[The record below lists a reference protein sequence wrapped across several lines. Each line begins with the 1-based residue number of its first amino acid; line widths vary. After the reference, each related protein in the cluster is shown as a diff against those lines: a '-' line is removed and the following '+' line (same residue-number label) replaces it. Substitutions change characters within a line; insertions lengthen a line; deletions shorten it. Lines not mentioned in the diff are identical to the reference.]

1 MKAVI
6 MAGGFGTRIQPLTTS
21 LPKPMIPI
29 LNIPMMEYILD
40 SIKKTGI
47 TDIVILLYF
56 MPDVIKNYFGDGKNF
71 GVNIHYVLPDDD
83 YGTAGAVKQAQKFL
97 NDDFLVIS
105 GDLVTDFDL
114 NEIIGF
120 HYTKGGMATICLTSV
135 EDPLQFGVV
144 ITDKEGKIVR
154 FLEKP
159 GWGEVFSDT
168 INTGIYVFKQD
179 VLSFIPEKSNFDFS
193 KDLFPSL
200 MNKGIE
206 LFGFNAKGYWRDVGN
221 PNSYRE
227 VFLDIFNGAIKL
239 PIKYSKNISGNIY
252 VGENSVFEGAS
263 LDGFIVIGNNV
274 LINTDSKI
282 SNCSIGNNVEIG
294 RNTVIENSIIWD
306 NVRIGSNCVIKNV
319 VFCNGIIAG
328 RGIQI
333 HSGGIVAENTEIG
346 NYVVFEKDIMVWPN
360 KHIEEDSILSSNL
373 IWGDK
378 WKKSIFEGGIVT
390 AQTNVELS
398 PELCAKL
405 GAALGSSLPK
415 DSTIILS
422 RDYHSAS
429 RMLKRAFLG
438 GLLSAGVNAVDL
450 RMTAIPITKYLQKI
464 SKNAMS
470 VHFRQSLTNALYTEI
485 QFSDING
492 LPIDSNFEKNIERT
506 FFRENFRRASY
517 DYIGRII
524 EEHDIETSYVKH
536 LLHNID
542 IDSFKINK
550 FKVVVDLMN
559 GTTTHI
565 YPNVLMELGVEA
577 VVLNAYQNEKQ
588 LVKNFKEMQDKLEEV
603 KKILLTLNAN
613 IGFAIFQNGER
624 LQLVSDDGE
633 IIPPEKLTLIII
645 SLLDQVSTEKTKV
658 YLPIMVPTVLDGK
671 TKNVDI
677 IRGRS
682 TGIKAEFLKDF
693 DFVGSI
699 SMLFSFPQYMLSP
712 DAMYNSIKI
721 LELLAKSGKKLSDI
735 SRNIP
740 EYYFAHLIINCPF
753 SKKGYIMRKMSEDA
767 MDKEASYVDGVK
779 IIFKNKGY
787 VLMIPDQYSANVH
800 LYVEANDENT
810 KNELLEEYKNKIT
823 EWIEE

>member
-1 MKAVI
+1 MKAVV

-29 LNIPMMEYILD
+29 LNVPMMEYILE
-40 SIKKTGI
+40 SVKKAGI

-56 MPDVIKNYFGDGKNF
+56 MPDVIKNHFGDGKKF
-71 GVNIHYVLPDDD
+71 GVNINYVLPDDD
-83 YGTAGAVKQAQKFL
+83 YGTAGAVKQGEKFL
-97 NDDFLVIS
+97 DDDFIVIS

-114 NEIIGF
+114 NEVIGF
-120 HYTKGGMATICLTSV
+120 HYTKGGQATICLTSV
-135 EDPLQFGVV
+135 DDPLQFGVV
-144 ITDKEGKIVR
+144 ITDKDGRILR

-168 INTGIYVFKQD
+168 INTGIYVFKRD
-179 VLSFIPEKSNFDFS
+179 VLKLIPEKSNFDFS
-193 KDLFPSL
+193 KDLFPSM
-200 MNKGIE
+200 MNRGIE
-206 LFGFNAKGYWRDVGN
+206 LYGFNAKGYWRDVGN

-227 VFLDIFNGAIKL
+227 VFGDIFSGIVKL
-239 PIKYSKNISGNIY
+239 PVRGNRIRDNIY
-252 VGENSVFEGAS
+252 VGENTVFDGAS
-263 LDGFIVIGNNV
+263 LEGFVVIGNNV
-274 LINTDSKI
+274 LINADSKI
-282 SNCSIGNNVEIG
+282 SNSSIGNNVEIG
-294 RNTVIENSIIWD
+294 RNTIIENCVIWD
-306 NVRIGSNCVIKNV
+306 NVRIGSNCVIKNA
-319 VFCNGIIAG
+319 VFCNGVMAG
-328 RGIQI
+328 RGVQI

-360 KHIEEDSILSSNL
+360 KQIEEDSILSSNL

-378 WKKSIFEGGIVT
+378 WKKSIFEGGVVS

-415 DSTIILS
+415 DSTILLS

-438 GLLSAGVNAVDL
+438 GILSAGVNAVDL
-450 RMTAIPITKYLQKI
+450 RMTATPVTKYIQKI

-470 VHFRQSLTNALYTEI
+470 VHFRQSLTSSLYTEI

-517 DYIGRII
+517 DDIGKII
-524 EEHDIETSYVKH
+524 EVHDIESSYIKH
-536 LLHNID
+536 FLHNID
-542 IDSFKINK
+542 VDTFKRNK

-565 YPNVLMELGVEA
+565 FPNILMELGVEA

-588 LVKNFKEMQDKLEEV
+588 LSKNFNVIQEKLDEV
-603 KKILLTLNAN
+603 RKILQTLKAN

-624 LQLVSDDGE
+624 LQVVSDDGE
-633 IIPPEKLTLIII
+633 IVPPEKLTLIII
-645 SLLDQVSTEKTKV
+645 SLLDMVATEKMKV
-658 YLPIMVPTVLDGK
+658 YLPIMVPTILDGK

-682 TGIKAEFLKDF
+682 TGLKAEFLKEF
-693 DFVGSI
+693 DFIGSI
-699 SMLFSFPQYMLSP
+699 SMMLTFPQYMLCP
-712 DAMYNSIKI
+712 DAMFNSIKL
-721 LELLAKSGKKLSDI
+721 LELLAKTGKKLSEV
-735 SRNIP
+735 SKNIP
-740 EYYFAHLIINCPF
+740 EYHFAHLIINCPF

-800 LYVEANDENT
+800 LYVEAIDENS
-810 KNELLEEYKNKIT
+810 KNELLEEYKSKIT

>member
-1 MKAVI
+1 
-6 MAGGFGTRIQPLTTS
+6 
-21 LPKPMIPI
+21 
-29 LNIPMMEYILD
+29 
-40 SIKKTGI
+40 
-47 TDIVILLYF
+47 
-56 MPDVIKNYFGDGKNF
+56 
-71 GVNIHYVLPDDD
+71 
-83 YGTAGAVKQAQKFL
+83 
-97 NDDFLVIS
+97 
-105 GDLVTDFDL
+105 
-114 NEIIGF
+114 
-120 HYTKGGMATICLTSV
+120 
-135 EDPLQFGVV
+135 
-144 ITDKEGKIVR
+144 
-154 FLEKP
+154 
-159 GWGEVFSDT
+159 
-168 INTGIYVFKQD
+168 
-179 VLSFIPEKSNFDFS
+179 
-193 KDLFPSL
+193 
-200 MNKGIE
+200 
-206 LFGFNAKGYWRDVGN
+206 
-221 PNSYRE
+221 
-227 VFLDIFNGAIKL
+227 
-239 PIKYSKNISGNIY
+239 
-252 VGENSVFEGAS
+252 
-263 LDGFIVIGNNV
+263 
-274 LINTDSKI
+274 
-282 SNCSIGNNVEIG
+282 
-294 RNTVIENSIIWD
+294 
-306 NVRIGSNCVIKNV
+306 
-319 VFCNGIIAG
+319 
-328 RGIQI
+328 
-333 HSGGIVAENTEIG
+333 
-346 NYVVFEKDIMVWPN
+346 
-360 KHIEEDSILSSNL
+360 
-373 IWGDK
+373 
-378 WKKSIFEGGIVT
+378 
-390 AQTNVELS
+390 
-398 PELCAKL
+398 
-405 GAALGSSLPK
+405 
-415 DSTIILS
+415 
-422 RDYHSAS
+422 
-429 RMLKRAFLG
+429 
-438 GLLSAGVNAVDL
+438 
-450 RMTAIPITKYLQKI
+450 MTATPITKYIQKI

-517 DYIGRII
+517 DDIGRII
-524 EEHDIETSYVKH
+524 EVHDIESSYVKH

-542 IDSFKINK
+542 IDSFKRNK

-565 YPNVLMELGVEA
+565 YPNVLMELGVET

-588 LVKNFKEMQDKLEEV
+588 LAKNFKEMQDKLEEV

-699 SMLFSFPQYMLSP
+699 SLLFSFPQYMLSP

>member
-21 LPKPMIPI
+21 LPKPMIPV
-29 LNIPMMEYILD
+29 LNVPMMEYILE
-40 SIKKTGI
+40 SIKKAGI

-56 MPDVIKNYFGDGKNF
+56 MPDIIKNHFGEGKKF
-71 GVNIHYVLPDDD
+71 GVNINYVLPDDD
-83 YGTAGAVKQAQKFL
+83 YGTAGAVKQGERFL
-97 NDDFLVIS
+97 DDDFIVIS

-114 NEIIGF
+114 NEVIGF
-120 HYTKGGMATICLTSV
+120 HYTKGGQATICLTSV

-144 ITDKEGKIVR
+144 ITDKDGKIVR

-168 INTGIYVFKQD
+168 INTGIYVFKKD
-179 VLSFIPEKSNFDFS
+179 VLKFIPEKSNFDFS

-206 LFGFNAKGYWRDVGN
+206 LFGFNARGYWRDVGN

-227 VFLDIFNGAIKL
+227 VFLDIFNGLVKL
-239 PIKYSKNISGNIY
+239 PVKGKNIKDSIFT
-252 VGENSVFEGAS
+252 GENSSFEGAQ
-263 LDGFIVIGNNV
+263 LDGFVVLGDNV
-274 LINTDSKI
+274 LINTDAKI
-282 SNCSIGNNVEIG
+282 KNCSIGNNVEIG
-294 RNTVIENSIIWD
+294 RGTIIENSIVWD
-306 NVRIGSNCVIKNV
+306 NVKIGANCIIKNA
-319 VFCNGIIAG
+319 VFCNGVIVG
-328 RGIQI
+328 RGVHIQ
-333 HSGGIVAENTEIG
+333 SGGIVAENTEIG

-360 KHIEEDSILSSNL
+360 KQIEEDSILSSNL

-378 WKKSIFEGGIVT
+378 WKKSIFEGGIVS

-405 GAALGSSLPK
+405 GAALGSSMPK
-415 DSTIILS
+415 DSIIILS
-422 RDYHSAS
+422 RDYHIAS

-450 RMTAIPITKYLQKI
+450 RMTANPVTKYIQKI
-464 SKNAMS
+464 SKNAIS
-470 VHFRQSLTNALYTEI
+470 VIFRQSLTNSLYSEI

-517 DYIGRII
+517 DDIGKII
-524 EEHDIETSYVKH
+524 EVHDIESSYIKH

-542 IDSFKINK
+542 IDSFKRNK

-565 YPNVLMELGVEA
+565 LPNILMELGVEA

-588 LVKNFKEMQDKLEEV
+588 LSKNFKVVQDKLEEI
-603 KKILLTLNAN
+603 KKILLTLKAN

-624 LQLVSDDGE
+624 LQVVSDDGE
-633 IIPPEKLTLIII
+633 IIHPEKLTLIII
-645 SLLDQVSTEKTKV
+645 SLLDLVATEKVKV

-671 TKNVDI
+671 TRNVDI

-682 TGIKAEFLKDF
+682 TGLKAEFLKEF
-693 DFVGSI
+693 DFIGSI
-699 SMLFSFPQYMLSP
+699 SLMLSFPQYMLSP
-712 DAMYNSIKI
+712 DAMFNSIK
-721 LELLAKSGKKLSDI
+721 LMELLAKSGKKLSEV
-735 SRNIP
+735 SRSIP
-740 EYYFAHLIINCPF
+740 EYHFAHLIINCPF

-779 IIFKNKGY
+779 INFKNKGY

-800 LYVEANDENT
+800 LYVEAVDEQS
-810 KNELLEEYKNKIT
+810 KNELLEEYKQKIT
-823 EWIEE
+823 TWTEE

>member
-21 LPKPMIPI
+21 LPKPMIPV
-29 LNIPMMEYILD
+29 LNVPMMEYILE
-40 SIKKTGI
+40 SIKKAGI

-56 MPDVIKNYFGDGKNF
+56 MPDIIKNHFGDGKKF
-71 GVNIHYVLPDDD
+71 GVNINYILPDDD
-83 YGTAGAVKQAQKFL
+83 YGTAGAVKQGERFL
-97 NDDFLVIS
+97 DDDFIVIS

-114 NEIIGF
+114 NEVIGF
-120 HYTKGGMATICLTSV
+120 HYTKGGQATICLTSV

-144 ITDKEGKIVR
+144 ITDKDGKIVR

-168 INTGIYVFKQD
+168 INTGIYVFKKD
-179 VLSFIPEKSNFDFS
+179 VLKFIPEKSNFDFS
-193 KDLFPSL
+193 KDLFPSM

-206 LFGFNAKGYWRDVGN
+206 LFGFNARGYWRDVGN

-227 VFLDIFNGAIKL
+227 VFLDIFNGKVKL
-239 PIKYSKNISGNIY
+239 PIKGKNVHDSIFI
-252 VGENSVFEGAS
+252 GENSFYEGAQ
-263 LDGFIVIGNNV
+263 LDGFVVLGDNV
-274 LINTDSKI
+274 LINTDAKI
-282 SNCSIGNNVEIG
+282 KNCSIGNNVEIG
-294 RNTVIENSIIWD
+294 RSTTIENSIIWD
-306 NVRIGSNCVIKNV
+306 NVKIGANCIIKNAV
-319 VFCNGIIAG
+319 LCNGVIVG
-328 RGIQI
+328 RGVHIQ
-333 HSGGIVAENTEIG
+333 SGGIVAENTEIG

-360 KHIEEDSILSSNL
+360 KQIEEDSILSSNL

-378 WKKSIFEGGIVT
+378 WKKSIFEGGIVS

-415 DSTIILS
+415 DSIIILS

-438 GLLSAGVNAVDL
+438 GLLSTGVNAVDL
-450 RMTAIPITKYLQKI
+450 RMTANPVTKYIQKI
-464 SKNAMS
+464 SKNAIS
-470 VHFRQSLTNALYTEI
+470 VIFRQSLTNSLYTEI

-517 DYIGRII
+517 DDIGKII
-524 EEHDIETSYVKH
+524 EVHDIESSYIKH

-542 IDSFKINK
+542 VDSFKRNK

-565 YPNVLMELGVEA
+565 LPNILMELGVEA

-588 LVKNFKEMQDKLEEV
+588 LSKNFKVVQDKLEEI
-603 KKILLTLNAN
+603 KKILLTLKAN

-624 LQLVSDDGE
+624 LQVVSDDGE
-633 IIPPEKLTLIII
+633 IISPEKLTLIII
-645 SLLDQVSTEKTKV
+645 SLLDMVATEKVKV

-682 TGIKAEFLKDF
+682 TGLKAEFLKEF
-693 DFVGSI
+693 NFIGSI
-699 SMLFSFPQYMLSP
+699 SLMLSFPQYTLSP
-712 DAMYNSIKI
+712 DAMFNSIKVM
-721 LELLAKSGKKLSDI
+721 ELLAKTNKKLSEV
-735 SRNIP
+735 SKSIP
-740 EYYFAHLIINCPF
+740 EYHFAHLIINCPF

-779 IIFKNKGY
+779 INFKNKGY

-800 LYVEANDENT
+800 LYVEAVDEQA
-810 KNELLEEYKNKIT
+810 KNELLEEYKQKIT
-823 EWIEE
+823 TWTEE